1 MKQETTTR
9 KRRVANR
16 DKRAISD
23 IDQRDLTKSKRSEEA
38 LRQSEAN
45 YRAIFD
51 AANDAIF
58 VHDIETGEI
67 LDVNRK
73 MCEMYGHTAEEV
85 RQLTVEDLSAGEP
98 PYTDEVAQQLM
109 KKAVEGESQ
118 LFEWRAKDKSGR
130 IFWVEV
136 NLQRAL
142 IGRKDCLLA
151 VVRDITRRKRAEE
164 KLREQAT
171 LLDHARDAI
180 LVRDLQDRVV
190 FWNRSAERLYGWTA
204 EEAVGKNVRD
214 LLYQKDSTQFD
225 QARHTLIEI
234 GEWGGE
240 LLLVSKDGNDIS
252 VDSRWTLVRNEDKEP
267 KAVLVIDTDITEK
280 KKIEKQFLR
289 AQRMESIGIL
299 AGGIAHDLNNILS
312 PILMSLE
319 VLKLKYID
327 QESQVWLKLLQASA
341 ERGASM
347 VKQILSFARGSEG
360 KRVILQPKHLLS
372 DVVKILKETFPRSID
387 VQFDLPSNLWIVTAD
402 PTQLHQ
408 VLMNLCVNARD
419 AMPNGG
425 SITIR
430 AENCTIDDNYAQ
442 VNLEAQAG
450 DFVKITVTDTGTGMD
465 HNVIGLIFEPFFTT
479 KEVGKGTGLGLSTAL
494 AIVKSHEGFMNVYS
508 EVGKGTAFTLYLPA
522 SSATKEKP
530 LPKRLPDFPTG
541 HGELVL
547 VVDDEDSIRQITKS
561 TLETFGYRVLLAGD
575 GTEAL
580 AVYEANRDDVKVVLT
595 DMMMPIMDGEAT
607 IRALKRLTPSVNI
620 IAASGLA
627 DDAKIAE
634 AARAGV
640 HMFLPKPYTAEQ
652 LLRAIAEVLAL
663 QP

>member
-1 MKQETTTR
+1 MKQQTTAR
-9 KRRVANR
+9 KRQVAKQW
-16 DKRAISD
+16 KRAISD
-23 IDQRDLTKSKRSEEA
+23 IDQIDLTKSKGSEEA

-51 AANDAIF
+51 AADDAIF

-67 LDVNRK
+67 LDVNRR
-73 MCEMYGHTAEEV
+73 MCQMYGHTPEEV

-109 KKAVEGESQ
+109 KKAAEGEPQ
-118 LFEWRAKDKSGR
+118 LFEWRARDKSGR

-151 VVRDITRRKRAEE
+151 VARDITRRKRAEE

-180 LVRDLQDRVV
+180 LVRDLQDHVV
-190 FWNRSAERLYGWTA
+190 FWNRSAERLFGWAA

-214 LLYQKDSTQFD
+214 FLYQKDSTQFD
-225 QARHTLIEI
+225 QARRTLIET
-234 GEWGGE
+234 GEWNGE

-252 VDSRWTLVRNEDKEP
+252 VDSRWTLVRSEDNEP

-280 KKIEKQFLR
+280 KKMEKQFLR
-289 AQRMESIGIL
+289 AQRMESIGTL
-299 AGGIAHDLNNILS
+299 AGGIAHDLNNVLS

-360 KRVILQPKHLLS
+360 KRVILQPQHLLR

-387 VQFDLPSNLWIVTAD
+387 VRFDLPSNLWTITAD

-419 AMPNGG
+419 ALPDGG

-430 AENCTIDDNYAQ
+430 AENNTIDENYAQ
-442 VNLEAQAG
+442 MDIEAQAG
-450 DFVKITVTDTGTGMD
+450 DFVKVAVSDTGTGMD
-465 HNVIGLIFEPFFTT
+465 ENVIGRIFEPFFTT

-494 AIVKSHEGFMNVYS
+494 AIVKSHGGFMNVYS
-508 EVGKGTAFTLYLPA
+508 EVGKGTTFTVYLPA
-522 SSATKEKP
+522 SSVTEE
-530 LPKRLPDFPTG
+530 KRLPQRMADFPTG

-547 VVDDEDSIRQITKS
+547 VVDDEDSIRKITKS

-580 AVYEANRDDVKVVLT
+580 AVYQANRGDVKVVLT
-595 DMMMPIMDGEAT
+595 DMMMPLMDGQST
-607 IRALKRLTPSVNI
+607 IRALTRLTPNVKI
-620 IAASGLA
+620 ISASGLA
-627 DDAKIAE
+627 DNAKVVE
-634 AARAGV
+634 AARDGV
-640 HMFLPKPYTAEQ
+640 ETFLRKPYTAEQ
-652 LLRAIAEVLAL
+652 LLRAVAKVL
-663 QP
+663 QST

>member
-1 MKQETTTR
+1 MKQQTTAR
-9 KRRVANR
+9 KRGVANR
-16 DKRAISD
+16 GERAISD
-23 IDQRDLTKSKRSEEA
+23 IDQRDLTKSKGSEEA

-58 VHDIETGEI
+58 VHDIESGEI

-109 KKAVEGESQ
+109 KKAAEGEPQ

-190 FWNRSAERLYGWTA
+190 FWNRSAETLYGWTA
-204 EEAVGKNVRD
+204 EEVVGKNVRD

-225 QARHTLIEI
+225 QARRSLMET
-234 GEWGGE
+234 GEWSGE

-252 VDSRWTLVRNEDKEP
+252 VDSRWTLVRHEDKEP

-280 KKIEKQFLR
+280 KKMEKQFLR
-289 AQRMESIGIL
+289 AQRMESIGTL
-299 AGGIAHDLNNILS
+299 AGGIAHDLNNVLS

-327 QESQVWLKLLQASA
+327 QESQVWLQILQASA

-347 VKQILSFARGSEG
+347 VKQVLSFARGSEG
-360 KRVILQPKHLLS
+360 KRVILQPKHLLR
-372 DVVKILKETFPRSID
+372 DVVKILKETFPKSINI
-387 VQFDLPSNLWIVTAD
+387 QFNLPRDLRAINAD
-402 PTQLHQ
+402 PTQLNQ

-419 AMPNGG
+419 AMPDGG
-425 SITIR
+425 SIMIR
-430 AENCTIDDNYAQ
+430 AENTTVDENYAQ
-442 VNLEAQAG
+442 MKLEAHAG
-450 DFVKITVTDTGTGMD
+450 DFVRIAVADTGTGMGPD
-465 HNVIGLIFEPFFTT
+465 VVDRIFEPFFTT
-479 KEVGKGTGLGLSTAL
+479 KEVGRGTGLGLSTAL
-494 AIVKSHEGFMNVYS
+494 TILKSHGGFVNVRS
-508 EVGKGTAFTLYLPA
+508 ELGKGTEIAVYFPISVDRQEQVGAVGVGELPC
-522 SSATKEKP
+522 
-530 LPKRLPDFPTG
+530 G
-541 HGELVL
+541 HGELIL
-547 VVDDEDSIRQITKS
+547 VVDDEESIRQITKS
-561 TLETFGYRVLLAGD
+561 TLETFGYRVLVAAD
-575 GTEAL
+575 GAQAL
-580 AVYEANRDDVKVVLT
+580 EQYATNRDDIAIVIT
-595 DMMMPIMDGEAT
+595 DLLMPLMDGVAT
-607 IRALKRLTPSVNI
+607 IRALRKLKPNVKIISV
-620 IAASGLA
+620 SGLA
-627 DDAKIAE
+627 DDAKTVE

-640 HMFLPKPYTAEQ
+640 ETFLPKPYTAEQ
-652 LLRAIAEVLAL
+652 LLRALAQVLQLA
-663 QP
+663 

>member
-1 MKQETTTR
+1 MKQQTTAR
-9 KRRVANR
+9 KRGVANR
-16 DKRAISD
+16 GERAISD
-23 IDQRDLTKSKRSEEA
+23 IDQRDLTKSKGSEEA

-58 VHDIETGEI
+58 VHDIESGEI

-109 KKAVEGESQ
+109 KKAAEGEPQ

-190 FWNRSAERLYGWTA
+190 FWNRSAETLYGWTA
-204 EEAVGKNVRD
+204 EEVVGKNVRD

-225 QARHTLIEI
+225 QARRSLMET
-234 GEWGGE
+234 GEWSGE

-280 KKIEKQFLR
+280 KKMEKQFLR
-289 AQRMESIGIL
+289 AQRMESIGTL
-299 AGGIAHDLNNILS
+299 AGGIAHDLNNVLS

-327 QESQVWLKLLQASA
+327 QESQVWLQILQASA

-347 VKQILSFARGSEG
+347 VKQVLSFARGSEG
-360 KRVILQPKHLLS
+360 KRVILQPKHLLR
-372 DVVKILKETFPRSID
+372 DVVKILKETFPKSINI
-387 VQFDLPSNLWIVTAD
+387 QFNLPRDLRAINAD
-402 PTQLHQ
+402 PTQLNQ

-419 AMPNGG
+419 AMPDGG
-425 SITIR
+425 SIMIR
-430 AENCTIDDNYAQ
+430 AENTTVDENYAQ
-442 VNLEAQAG
+442 MKLEAHAG
-450 DFVKITVTDTGTGMD
+450 DFVRIAVADTGTGM
-465 HNVIGLIFEPFFTT
+465 
-479 KEVGKGTGLGLSTAL
+479 GLSTAL
-494 AIVKSHEGFMNVYS
+494 TILKSHGGFVNVRS
-508 EVGKGTAFTLYLPA
+508 ELGKGTEIAVYFPISVDRQEQVGAVGVGELPC
-522 SSATKEKP
+522 
-530 LPKRLPDFPTG
+530 G
-541 HGELVL
+541 HGELIL
-547 VVDDEDSIRQITKS
+547 VVDDEESIRQITKS
-561 TLETFGYRVLLAGD
+561 TLETFGYRVLVAAD
-575 GTEAL
+575 GAQAL
-580 AVYEANRDDVKVVLT
+580 EQYATNRDDIAIVIT
-595 DMMMPIMDGEAT
+595 DLLMPLMDGVAT
-607 IRALKRLTPSVNI
+607 IRALRKLKPNVKIISV
-620 IAASGLA
+620 SGLA
-627 DDAKIAE
+627 DDAKTVE

-640 HMFLPKPYTAEQ
+640 ETFLPKPYTAEQ
-652 LLRAIAEVLAL
+652 LLRALAQVLQLA
-663 QP
+663 

>member
-1 MKQETTTR
+1 MKQQTTAR
-9 KRRVANR
+9 KRGVANR
-16 DKRAISD
+16 GERAISD
-23 IDQRDLTKSKRSEEA
+23 IDQRDLTKSKGSEEA

-58 VHDIETGEI
+58 VHDIESGEI

-109 KKAVEGESQ
+109 KKAAEGEPQ

-190 FWNRSAERLYGWTA
+190 FWNRSAETLYGWTA
-204 EEAVGKNVRD
+204 EEVVGKNVRD

-225 QARHTLIEI
+225 QARRSLMET
-234 GEWGGE
+234 GEWSGE

-280 KKIEKQFLR
+280 KKMEKQFLR
-289 AQRMESIGIL
+289 AQRMESIGTL
-299 AGGIAHDLNNILS
+299 AGGIAHDLNNVLS

-327 QESQVWLKLLQASA
+327 QESQVWLQILQASA

-347 VKQILSFARGSEG
+347 VKQVLSFARGSEG
-360 KRVILQPKHLLS
+360 KRVILQPKHLLR
-372 DVVKILKETFPRSID
+372 DVVKILKETFPKSINI
-387 VQFDLPSNLWIVTAD
+387 QFNLPRDLRAINAD
-402 PTQLHQ
+402 PTQLNQ

-419 AMPNGG
+419 AMPDGG
-425 SITIR
+425 SIMIR
-430 AENCTIDDNYAQ
+430 AENTTVDENYAQ
-442 VNLEAQAG
+442 MKLEAHAG
-450 DFVKITVTDTGTGMD
+450 DFVRIAVADTGTGMGPD
-465 HNVIGLIFEPFFTT
+465 VVDRIFEPFFTT
-479 KEVGKGTGLGLSTAL
+479 KEVGRGTGLGLSTAL
-494 AIVKSHEGFMNVYS
+494 TILKSHGGFVNVRS
-508 EVGKGTAFTLYLPA
+508 ELGKGTEIAVYFPISVDRQEQVGAVGVGELPC
-522 SSATKEKP
+522 
-530 LPKRLPDFPTG
+530 G
-541 HGELVL
+541 HGELIL
-547 VVDDEDSIRQITKS
+547 VVDDEESIRQITKS
-561 TLETFGYRVLLAGD
+561 TLETFGYRVLVAAD
-575 GTEAL
+575 GAQAL
-580 AVYEANRDDVKVVLT
+580 EQYATNRDDIAIVIT
-595 DMMMPIMDGEAT
+595 DLLMPLMDGVAT
-607 IRALKRLTPSVNI
+607 IRALRKLKPNVKIISV
-620 IAASGLA
+620 SGLA
-627 DDAKIAE
+627 DDAKTVE

-640 HMFLPKPYTAEQ
+640 ETFLPKPYTAEQ
-652 LLRAIAEVLAL
+652 LLRALAQVLQLA
-663 QP
+663 

>member
-1 MKQETTTR
+1 MKQQTTAR
-9 KRRVANR
+9 KRQVANR
-16 DKRAISD
+16 GKRAISD
-23 IDQRDLTKSKRSEEA
+23 IDQIDLTKSKASEEA

-67 LDVNRK
+67 LDVNRR
-73 MCEMYGHTAEEV
+73 MCQMYGHTPEEV
-85 RQLTVEDLSAGEP
+85 RRLTVEDLSAGAP

-109 KKAVEGESQ
+109 KKAAEGEPQ

-151 VVRDITRRKRAEE
+151 VARDITQRKRAEE

-180 LVRDLQDRVV
+180 LVRDLQDRIV
-190 FWNRSAERLYGWTA
+190 FWNRSAERLFGWTA
-204 EEAVGKNVRD
+204 EEVVGKNVRD

-225 QARHTLIEI
+225 QARRTLIET
-234 GEWGGE
+234 GEWSGE

-252 VDSRWTLVRNEDKEP
+252 VDSRWTLVRNEDNEP

-280 KKIEKQFLR
+280 KKMEKQFLR
-289 AQRMESIGIL
+289 AQRMESIGTL
-299 AGGIAHDLNNILS
+299 AGGIAHDLNNVLS

-327 QESQVWLKLLQASA
+327 QESQVWLTLLQASA

-360 KRVILQPKHLLS
+360 KRVILQPRHLLR

-387 VQFDLPSNLWIVTAD
+387 VRFDLPSNLWTITAD

-419 AMPNGG
+419 ALPDGG

-430 AENCTIDDNYAQ
+430 AEHSTIDENYAQ
-442 VNLEAQAG
+442 MDLEAQAG
-450 DFVKITVTDTGTGMD
+450 DFVKITVADTGTGMD
-465 HNVIGLIFEPFFTT
+465 QNVIDRIFEPFFTT

-494 AIVKSHEGFMNVYS
+494 AIVKSHEGFINVYS
-508 EVGKGTAFTLYLPA
+508 EVGKGTAFTVYLPA
-522 SSATKEKP
+522 SSVTEE
-530 LPKRLPDFPTG
+530 KRLPQRMSDFPTG
-541 HGELVL
+541 RGELVL
-547 VVDDEDSIRQITKS
+547 VVDDDDSIRQITKS

-575 GTEAL
+575 GTEAVV
-580 AVYEANRDDVKVVLT
+580 VYEANRDDIKVVLT
-595 DMMMPIMDGEAT
+595 DMMMPLMDGQAT
-607 IRALKRLTPSVNI
+607 IRALRRLTPNVKI
-620 IAASGLA
+620 ISASGLA
-627 DDAKIAE
+627 DDAKAVE
-634 AARAGV
+634 AARSGV
-640 HMFLPKPYTAEQ
+640 ETFLPKPYTAEQ
-652 LLRAIAEVLAL
+652 LLTALAQVLKPA
-663 QP
+663 

>member
-1 MKQETTTR
+1 MKQQTTAR
-9 KRRVANR
+9 KRQVANR
-16 DKRAISD
+16 GKRAISD
-23 IDQRDLTKSKRSEEA
+23 IDQIDLTKSKGSEEA

-67 LDVNRK
+67 LDVNRR
-73 MCEMYGHTAEEV
+73 MCQMYGHTPEEV
-85 RQLTVEDLSAGEP
+85 RRLTVEDLSAGAP

-109 KKAVEGESQ
+109 KKAAEGEPQ

-151 VVRDITRRKRAEE
+151 VARDITQRKRAEE

-180 LVRDLQDRVV
+180 LVRDLQDRIV
-190 FWNRSAERLYGWTA
+190 FWNRSAERLFGWTA
-204 EEAVGKNVRD
+204 EEVVGKNVRD

-225 QARHTLIEI
+225 QARRTLIET
-234 GEWGGE
+234 GEWSGE

-252 VDSRWTLVRNEDKEP
+252 VDSRWTLVRNEDNEP

-280 KKIEKQFLR
+280 KKMEKQFLR
-289 AQRMESIGIL
+289 AQRMESIGTL
-299 AGGIAHDLNNILS
+299 AGGIAHDLNNVLS

-327 QESQVWLKLLQASA
+327 QESQVWLTLLQASA

-360 KRVILQPKHLLS
+360 KRVILQPKHLLR

-387 VQFDLPSNLWIVTAD
+387 VRFDLPSNLWTITAD

-419 AMPNGG
+419 ALPDGG

-430 AENCTIDDNYAQ
+430 AEHSTIDENYAQ
-442 VNLEAQAG
+442 MDLEAQAG
-450 DFVKITVTDTGTGMD
+450 DFVKITVADTGTGMD
-465 HNVIGLIFEPFFTT
+465 QNVIDRIFEPFFTT

-494 AIVKSHEGFMNVYS
+494 AIVKSHEGFINVYS
-508 EVGKGTAFTLYLPA
+508 EVGKGTAFTVYLPA
-522 SSATKEKP
+522 SSVTEE
-530 LPKRLPDFPTG
+530 KRLPQRMSDFPTG
-541 HGELVL
+541 RGELVL
-547 VVDDEDSIRQITKS
+547 VVDDDDSIRQITKS

-575 GTEAL
+575 GTEAVV
-580 AVYEANRDDVKVVLT
+580 VYEANRDDIKVVLT
-595 DMMMPIMDGEAT
+595 DMMMPLMDGQAT
-607 IRALKRLTPSVNI
+607 IRALRRLTPNVKI
-620 IAASGLA
+620 ISASGLA
-627 DDAKIAE
+627 DDAKAVE
-634 AARAGV
+634 AARSGV
-640 HMFLPKPYTAEQ
+640 ETFLPKPYTAEQ
-652 LLRAIAEVLAL
+652 LLTALAQVLKPA
-663 QP
+663 

>member
-1 MKQETTTR
+1 MKQQTTAR
-9 KRRVANR
+9 KRGVANR
-16 DKRAISD
+16 GERAISD
-23 IDQRDLTKSKRSEEA
+23 IDQRDLTKSKGSEEA

-58 VHDIETGEI
+58 VHDIESGEI

-109 KKAVEGESQ
+109 KKAAEGEPQ

-190 FWNRSAERLYGWTA
+190 FWNRSAETLYGWTA
-204 EEAVGKNVRD
+204 EEVVGKNVRD

-225 QARHTLIEI
+225 QARRSLMET
-234 GEWGGE
+234 GEWSGE

-280 KKIEKQFLR
+280 KKMEKQFLR
-289 AQRMESIGIL
+289 AQRMESIGTL
-299 AGGIAHDLNNILS
+299 AGGIAHDLNNVLS

-327 QESQVWLKLLQASA
+327 QESQVWLQILQASA

-347 VKQILSFARGSEG
+347 VKQVLSFARGSEG
-360 KRVILQPKHLLS
+360 KRVILQPKHLLR
-372 DVVKILKETFPRSID
+372 DVVKILKETFPKSINI
-387 VQFDLPSNLWIVTAD
+387 QFNLPRDLRAINAD
-402 PTQLHQ
+402 PTQLNQ

-419 AMPNGG
+419 AMPDGG
-425 SITIR
+425 SIMIR
-430 AENCTIDDNYAQ
+430 AENTTVDENYAQ
-442 VNLEAQAG
+442 MKLEAHAG
-450 DFVKITVTDTGTGMD
+450 DFVRIAVADTGTGMGPD
-465 HNVIGLIFEPFFTT
+465 VVDRIFEPFFTT
-479 KEVGKGTGLGLSTAL
+479 KEVGRGTGLGLSTAL
-494 AIVKSHEGFMNVYS
+494 TILKSHGGFVNVRS
-508 EVGKGTAFTLYLPA
+508 ELGKGTEIAVYFPISVDRQEQVGAVGVGELPC
-522 SSATKEKP
+522 
-530 LPKRLPDFPTG
+530 G
-541 HGELVL
+541 HGELIL
-547 VVDDEDSIRQITKS
+547 VVDDEEAIRQITKS
-561 TLETFGYRVLLAGD
+561 TLETFGYRVLVAAD
-575 GTEAL
+575 GAQAL
-580 AVYEANRDDVKVVLT
+580 EQYATNRDDIAIVIT
-595 DMMMPIMDGEAT
+595 DLLMPLMDGVAT
-607 IRALKRLTPSVNI
+607 IRALRKLKPNVKIISV
-620 IAASGLA
+620 SGLA
-627 DDAKIAE
+627 DDAKTVE

-640 HMFLPKPYTAEQ
+640 ETFLPKPYTAEQ
-652 LLRAIAEVLAL
+652 LLRALAQVLQLA
-663 QP
+663 

>member
-1 MKQETTTR
+1 MKQQTTAR
-9 KRRVANR
+9 KRQVAKQG
-16 DKRAISD
+16 KRAISD
-23 IDQRDLTKSKRSEEA
+23 IDQIDLTKSKGSEEA

-51 AANDAIF
+51 AADDAIF

-67 LDVNRK
+67 LDVNRR
-73 MCEMYGHTAEEV
+73 MCQMYGHTPEEV
-85 RQLTVEDLSAGEP
+85 RRLTVEDLSAGEP

-109 KKAVEGESQ
+109 KKAAEGEPQ
-118 LFEWRAKDKSGR
+118 LFEWRARDKSGR

-151 VVRDITRRKRAEE
+151 VARDITRRKRAEE

-180 LVRDLQDRVV
+180 LVRDLQDHVV
-190 FWNRSAERLYGWTA
+190 FWNRSAERLFGWAA

-214 LLYQKDSTQFD
+214 FLYQKDSTQFD
-225 QARHTLIEI
+225 QARRTLIET
-234 GEWGGE
+234 GEWSGE

-252 VDSRWTLVRNEDKEP
+252 VDSRWTLVRNEDDEP

-280 KKIEKQFLR
+280 KKMEKQFLR
-289 AQRMESIGIL
+289 AQRMESIGTL
-299 AGGIAHDLNNILS
+299 AGGIAHDLNNVLS

-360 KRVILQPKHLLS
+360 KRVILQPQHLLR

-387 VQFDLPSNLWIVTAD
+387 VRFDLPSNLWTITAD

-419 AMPNGG
+419 ALPDGG

-430 AENCTIDDNYAQ
+430 AENNTIDENYAQ
-442 VNLEAQAG
+442 MDIEAQAG
-450 DFVKITVTDTGTGMD
+450 DFVKVAVSDTGTGMD
-465 HNVIGLIFEPFFTT
+465 ENVIGRIFEPFFTT

-494 AIVKSHEGFMNVYS
+494 AIVKSHGGFMNVYS
-508 EVGKGTAFTLYLPA
+508 EVGKGTTFTVYLPA
-522 SSATKEKP
+522 SSVTEE
-530 LPKRLPDFPTG
+530 KRLPQRMADFPTG

-547 VVDDEDSIRQITKS
+547 VVDDEDSIRKITKS

-580 AVYEANRDDVKVVLT
+580 AVYQANRGDVKVVLT
-595 DMMMPIMDGEAT
+595 DMMMPLMDGQTT
-607 IRALKRLTPSVNI
+607 IRALRRLTPNVKI
-620 IAASGLA
+620 ISASGLA
-627 DDAKIAE
+627 DDAKVVE
-634 AARAGV
+634 AARDGV
-640 HMFLPKPYTAEQ
+640 ETFLRKPYTAEQ
-652 LLRAIAEVLAL
+652 LLRAVAKVL
-663 QP
+663 QST

>member
-1 MKQETTTR
+1 MKQQTTAR
-9 KRRVANR
+9 KRQVAKQW
-16 DKRAISD
+16 KRAISD
-23 IDQRDLTKSKRSEEA
+23 IDQIDLTKSKGSEEA

-51 AANDAIF
+51 AADDAIF

-67 LDVNRK
+67 LDVNRR
-73 MCEMYGHTAEEV
+73 MCQMYGHTPEEV
-85 RQLTVEDLSAGEP
+85 RRLTVEDLSAGEP

-109 KKAVEGESQ
+109 KKAAEGEPQ
-118 LFEWRAKDKSGR
+118 LFEWRARDKSGR

-151 VVRDITRRKRAEE
+151 VARDITRRKRAEE

-180 LVRDLQDRVV
+180 LVRDLQDHVV
-190 FWNRSAERLYGWTA
+190 FWNRSAERLFGWAA

-214 LLYQKDSTQFD
+214 FLYQKDSTQFD
-225 QARHTLIEI
+225 QARRTLIET
-234 GEWGGE
+234 GEWNGE

-252 VDSRWTLVRNEDKEP
+252 VDSRWTLVRSEDNEP

-280 KKIEKQFLR
+280 KKMEKQFLR
-289 AQRMESIGIL
+289 AQRMESIGTL
-299 AGGIAHDLNNILS
+299 AGGIAHDLNNVLS

-360 KRVILQPKHLLS
+360 KRVILQPQHLLR

-387 VQFDLPSNLWIVTAD
+387 VRFDLPSNLWTITAD

-419 AMPNGG
+419 ALPDGG

-430 AENCTIDDNYAQ
+430 AENNTIDENYAQ
-442 VNLEAQAG
+442 MDIEAQAG
-450 DFVKITVTDTGTGMD
+450 DFVKVAVSDTGTGMD
-465 HNVIGLIFEPFFTT
+465 ENVIGRIFEPFFTT

-494 AIVKSHEGFMNVYS
+494 AIVKSHGGFMNVYS
-508 EVGKGTAFTLYLPA
+508 EVGKGTTFTVYLPA
-522 SSATKEKP
+522 SSVTEE
-530 LPKRLPDFPTG
+530 KRLPQRMADFPTG

-547 VVDDEDSIRQITKS
+547 VVDDEDSIRKITKS

-580 AVYEANRDDVKVVLT
+580 AVYQANRGDVKVVLT
-595 DMMMPIMDGEAT
+595 DMMMPLMDGQTT
-607 IRALKRLTPSVNI
+607 IRALRRLTPNVKI
-620 IAASGLA
+620 ISASGLA
-627 DDAKIAE
+627 DDAKVVE
-634 AARAGV
+634 AARDGV
-640 HMFLPKPYTAEQ
+640 ETFLRKPYTAEQ
-652 LLRAIAEVLAL
+652 LLRAVAKVL
-663 QP
+663 QST

>member
-1 MKQETTTR
+1 MKQQTTAR
-9 KRRVANR
+9 KRGVANR
-16 DKRAISD
+16 GERAISD
-23 IDQRDLTKSKRSEEA
+23 IDQRDLTKSKGSEEA

-109 KKAVEGESQ
+109 KKAAEGEPQ

-190 FWNRSAERLYGWTA
+190 FWNRSAETLYGWTA
-204 EEAVGKNVRD
+204 EEVVGKNVRD

-225 QARHTLIEI
+225 QARRSLMET
-234 GEWGGE
+234 GEWSGE

-280 KKIEKQFLR
+280 KKMEKQFLR
-289 AQRMESIGIL
+289 AQRMESIGTL
-299 AGGIAHDLNNILS
+299 AGGIAHDLNNVLS

-327 QESQVWLKLLQASA
+327 QESQVWLQILQASA

-347 VKQILSFARGSEG
+347 VKQVLSFARGSEG
-360 KRVILQPKHLLS
+360 KRVILQPKHLLR
-372 DVVKILKETFPRSID
+372 DVVKILKETFPKSINI
-387 VQFDLPSNLWIVTAD
+387 QFNLPRDLRAINAD
-402 PTQLHQ
+402 PTQLNQ

-419 AMPNGG
+419 AMPDGG
-425 SITIR
+425 SIMIR
-430 AENCTIDDNYAQ
+430 AENTTVDENYAQ
-442 VNLEAQAG
+442 MKLEAHAG
-450 DFVKITVTDTGTGMD
+450 DFVRIAVADTGTGMGPD
-465 HNVIGLIFEPFFTT
+465 VVDRIFEPFFTT
-479 KEVGKGTGLGLSTAL
+479 KEVGRGTGLGLSTAL
-494 AIVKSHEGFMNVYS
+494 TILKSHGGFVNVRS
-508 EVGKGTAFTLYLPA
+508 ELGKGTEIAVYFPISVDRQEQVGAVGVGELPC
-522 SSATKEKP
+522 
-530 LPKRLPDFPTG
+530 G
-541 HGELVL
+541 HGELIL
-547 VVDDEDSIRQITKS
+547 VVDDEESIRQITKS
-561 TLETFGYRVLLAGD
+561 TLETFGYRVLVAAD
-575 GTEAL
+575 GAQAL
-580 AVYEANRDDVKVVLT
+580 EQYATNRDDIAIVIT
-595 DMMMPIMDGEAT
+595 DLLMPLMDGVAT
-607 IRALKRLTPSVNI
+607 IRALRKLKPNVKIISV
-620 IAASGLA
+620 SGLA
-627 DDAKIAE
+627 DDAKTVE

-640 HMFLPKPYTAEQ
+640 ETFLPKPYTAEQ
-652 LLRAIAEVLAL
+652 LLRALAQVLQLA
-663 QP
+663 